1 MKTNIKKQVL
11 FFSAVLFSISLGI
24 IIPLHFSHAFI
35 AESIG
40 MYVGSWII
48 AGGLQV
54 VLAVSSLIVG
64 LAGMILSW
72 VLSPY
77 FMSMPYTSGGVVE
90 IGWPIVR
97 DFINMFF
104 VLGLVVIGL
113 ATALRLKEYQ
123 AQKAL
128 PVLIIIAILINFTPV
143 ICGVIVDAS
152 NILMNFF
159 LEEISGFGTM
169 INLFSSQGAMLAQT
183 ITADSF
189 SQLAA
194 LPFTIIGKTLIMIVF
209 AWVTAFI
216 FFMYSMLF
224 IMRYV
229 MIWVLVIVSPI
240 AFFSRIF
247 PATKKGE
254 YVFKSILGWDEWW
267 KQFFEWTLIGVTG
280 AFFLYLGEQIM
291 NGFSISTAGW
301 LQGIPPEGGGWVI
314 DIITA
319 PIIEFMN
326 TMLSWGVVLAFLFIG
341 WMVAIETKAL
351 GAKHITDTFKKMGK
365 KMGVAGLKVGAGAT
379 IKAGGLIKDTALGS
393 GAGFYGGIK
402 TEKGLGKIKGAVM
415 GAHMGGISG
424 IKQGAARWYKDKDL
438 PNNATRMDKIKAG
451 FQTAFED
458 VKSIPKAGA
467 KAAAKDLGVPELF
480 EEPKKPG
487 EKPEMPEMPDLPSNL
502 SDEERTERIEDFR
515 EKVNTYGKETEE
527 YSTQKK
533 PSAAPVS
540 PVEPEKPSTSPVTP
554 PEKKKT
560 VQATFG
566 QPSEPQE
573 KAEKWGGIVPPT
585 TPSKETT
592 PPPKEKQTTGE
603 FYKELKEERR
613 EKKEKRKERKEKK
626 EKGKEKEAGWGAG
639 REKPSGVFKK
649 ARIRR
654 KIEKSTE
661 KIIKEN
667 KKREEK
673 EQKEKEEKKA
683 GWK

>member
-1 MKTNIKKQVL
+1 MGFYTLLKKGKIKLMKTNIKKQVL

-24 IIPLHFSHAFI
+24 IIPLHFSHAFGF
-35 AESIG
+35 ECIG

-169 INLFSSQGAMLAQT
+169 VNLFSSQGAMLAQT

-194 LPFTIIGKTLIMIVF
+194 LPFTIIGKTLIMIIF

-351 GAKHITDTFKKMGK
+351 GAKHITDTFKKAGKAMGIAGVKLAPAIMGGMAGGAGKGFQAGTGLSGKYDIKGKGLLGKTRGKLGGAAAGILTGGFTK
-365 KMGVAGLKVGAGAT
+365 KGQEEGVDWAKKRIVPPGSVIEKVYGGLKESLVGEVGGAGWDAT
-379 IKAGGLIKDTALGS
+379 KNEWFRKTKTRKLKPEEIEAGEIELPEE
-393 GAGFYGGIK
+393 K
-402 TEKGLGKIKGAVM
+402 TEEV
-415 GAHMGGISG
+415 S
-424 IKQGAARWYKDKDL
+424 
-438 PNNATRMDKIKAG
+438 
-451 FQTAFED
+451 F
-458 VKSIPKAGA
+458 
-467 KAAAKDLGVPELF
+467 
-480 EEPKKPG
+480 
-487 EKPEMPEMPDLPSNL
+487 
-502 SDEERTERIEDFR
+502 
-515 EKVNTYGKETEE
+515 
-527 YSTQKK
+527 
-533 PSAAPVS
+533 AAPM
-540 PVEPEKPSTSPVTP
+540 T
-554 PEKKKT
+554 PEKKEITK
-560 VQATFG
+560 
-566 QPSEPQE
+566 
-573 KAEKWGGIVPPT
+573 
-585 TPSKETT
+585 
-592 PPPKEKQTTGE
+592 
-603 FYKELKEERR
+603 LKEELEGGKPTEEIEEE
-613 EKKEKRKERKEKK
+613 EKEGYT
-626 EKGKEKEAGWGAG
+626 KGKGITKT
-639 REKPSGVFKK
+639 PKK
-649 ARIRR
+649 RIKKYLTKR

-667 KKREEK
+667 EKRKESEK
-673 EQKEKEEKKA
+673 EDEEDNKEGYNPKKST
-683 GWK
+683 GFRGR